1 MSENE
6 LKPVG
11 DDPFLQGTEVKKIE
25 SDPFLIQ
32 EPEGNQLKYLYLEGS
47 HPHDDDPEANSQQIE
62 KTVIKNN
69 DDSLDI
75 IDSLD
80 TIKIQKPHVSKSN
93 LDYSPY
99 IPKVTGN
106 GVREDSQSI
115 VGGLVFVILLAL
127 SLLYISTLIN
137 KGKKRGFCKTKIRSD
152 LMLEEAKNFIEK
164 ELSIDENK
172 KDCSKDSEKILEVKN
187 RIFKEAED
195 LRCVDEIKKEYI
207 DQINPTRL
215 IECTEEDIKNL
226 DRNLRLLSYPQLE
239 TLAETIQD
247 IYKLVQKRLF
257 SSECARDYFWYTGT
271 IKNELILQLLTFRGD
286 DPREI
291 IKNMVIVKIREVIVA
306 NDIKEIVLPQIIDD
320 YLENNQV

>member
-1 MSENE
+1 MSANE
-6 LKPVG
+6 LKPVS
-11 DDPFLQGTEVKKIE
+11 DDPFLQGDQVKKLE

-32 EPEGNQLKYLYLEGS
+32 KPEGNQLKYLYLEGS
-47 HPHDDDPEANSQQIE
+47 HPREDDTDVNSPQIE

-69 DDSLDI
+69 D
-75 IDSLD
+75 DSLD
-80 TIKIQKPHVSKSN
+80 TIKIQKPHVSKSD

-127 SLLYISTLIN
+127 SILYISTLIN
-137 KGKKRGFCKTKIRSD
+137 KGKKRGFCKTNVKSD
-152 LMLEEAKNFIEK
+152 LMLEEAKNFVKK

-172 KDCSKDSEKILEVKN
+172 KDCSKDSKKILEVKN
-187 RIFKEAED
+187 RIFKEAES
-195 LRCVDEIKKEYI
+195 LICMDEVKKEYI
-207 DQINPTRL
+207 DEISPTRL
-215 IECTEEDIKNL
+215 IECSEEDIQNL
-226 DRNLRLLSYPQLE
+226 DRNLTLLHYPRLE

-247 IYKLVQKRLF
+247 VYKLVQKRLF
-257 SSECARDYFWYTGT
+257 SSECTRDYFWYTGT

-286 DPREI
+286 DPKEI

-306 NDIKEIVLPQIIDD
+306 NDIKGIVLPQIIDD
-320 YLENNQV
+320 YLENNRV